1 MEARMSKY
9 NWSTMKYLRCR
20 YHVWRGEQLVKKRAK
35 IIKKLD
41 ALEDKIIEHTEKAR
55 VLIEEMKL

>member
-1 MEARMSKY
+1 MPTY
-9 NWSTMKYLRCR
+9 NWSAMKYLKCW

-41 ALEDKIIEHTEKAR
+41 ALEDKIIEHTKKAR
-55 VLIEEMKL
+55 VLIEEMKF